1 MSTIPAD
8 SCPFGPLKLTTCHL
22 TPPLLERLI
31 SHFVMIRAHL
41 AVLKVFWAG
50 DCSTNCL
57 VDSFARG
64 ATTLARRVA
73 HALSAAS
80 LLMISQ
86 MNARRHFVIYFWLHR
101 GKC

>member
-1 MSTIPAD
+1 
-8 SCPFGPLKLTTCHL
+8 
-22 TPPLLERLI
+22 
-31 SHFVMIRAHL
+31 MIRARL

-86 MNARRHFVIYFWLHR
+86 MNAKRHFTVYFCLHR
-101 GKC
+101 AKFARKHGRLASPLTTP